1 MAYLT
6 FALCYFDV
14 SQFTS
19 WRFASP
25 YQLYD
30 TFLQCTIRKYCITS
44 RAQAQNSIAT
54 LQSFFFFFFP
64 WCSLCSASGSKPRRP
79 YILLLN
85 KLLTRP
91 DEVSG
96 LSMIFLTIKYLY
108 FPSCSGVTILLTFTP
123 SLLHSPTPA
132 LPRSL
137 APLLPLSFI
146 PSLFHSFT
154 LSLFLSLC
162 TLTFQLLFLSFI

>member
-1 MAYLT
+1 MHHKKVLHN
-6 FALCYFDV
+6 
-14 SQFTS
+14 FT
-19 WRFASP
+19 RASSKFNCHP
-25 YQLYD
+25 A
-30 TFLQCTIRKYCITS
+30 IV
-44 RAQAQNSIAT
+44 
-54 LQSFFFFFFP
+54 FFSFFFP
-64 WCSLCSASGSKPRRP
+64 WCSLCSAFGSKPRRP
-79 YILLLN
+79 YILLLT

-96 LSMIFLTIKYLY
+96 LSMIFLLIKYLY

-137 APLLPLSFI
+137 ALCSLSPSFLHSFTI
-146 PSLFHSFT
+146 SLFHSFT

-162 TLTFQLLFLSFI
+162 TLTFQLLF

>member
-1 MAYLT
+1 MHHKKVLHN
-6 FALCYFDV
+6 
-14 SQFTS
+14 FT
-19 WRFASP
+19 RASSKFNCHP
-25 YQLYD
+25 A
-30 TFLQCTIRKYCITS
+30 IV
-44 RAQAQNSIAT
+44 
-54 LQSFFFFFFP
+54 FFFFFP
-64 WCSLCSASGSKPRRP
+64 WCSLCSASDSKPRRP
-79 YILLLN
+79 YILLLT

-96 LSMIFLTIKYLY
+96 LSMIFLLIKYLY
-108 FPSCSGVTILLTFTP
+108 FPSCSGVTILLTCTP

-154 LSLFLSLC
+154 LSFTLYVNLPTSLFIIYL
-162 TLTFQLLFLSFI
+162 TLNLLLLFLFIFWVKFWLSW